1 MVDARWHTATDRTV
15 SPEDYAVQA
24 AADRDLAAQFHQYLT
39 LNDTQ
44 DADQIVA
51 EEAIEILTLCSR
63 MQVTTPAA
71 HNLTLVMSMRAI
83 EDVAIQ
89 SEQRGDGIQAAWC
102 RTLNKK
108 LGGGH

>member
-44 DADQIVA
+44 DLSLIH
-51 EEAIEILTLCSR
+51 I
-63 MQVTTPAA
+63 
-71 HNLTLVMSMRAI
+71 
-83 EDVAIQ
+83 
-89 SEQRGDGIQAAWC
+89 
-102 RTLNKK
+102 
-108 LGGGH
+108 